1 VQEGDR
7 IEIDIP
13 AYKLS
18 LLISDA
24 ELKTRLARWQPVKRE
39 LKGYLKRYAQL
50 VRSAH
55 TGATFE

>member
-1 VQEGDR
+1 
-7 IEIDIP
+7 
-13 AYKLS
+13 S
-18 LLISDA
+18 LLISDEEMKA
-24 ELKTRLARWQPVKRE
+24 RLARWKPVQRD